1 MKFQKNITFSHKI
14 IMANESNNGK
24 AVLLVVPLGLAI
36 FSYSKGYSV
45 GKGILVTVLGSVAVG
60 VALGVTSVAYM
71 SYKLANKDYI
81 K

>member
-1 MKFQKNITFSHKI
+1 MKT
-14 IMANESNNGK
+14 ESNKGK

-45 GKGILVTVLGSVAVG
+45 GKGILVTVLGTIAVG
-60 VALGVTSVAYM
+60 VALGVTTVVYGT
-71 SYKLANKDYI
+71 YQIVNKDYT

>member
-1 MKFQKNITFSHKI
+1 
-14 IMANESNNGK
+14 MATESNNGK

-45 GKGILVTVLGSVAVG
+45 GKGILVTVLGTIAVG
-60 VALGVTSVAYM
+60 VALGVTTVVYGT
-71 SYKLANKDYI
+71 YQIVNKDYL